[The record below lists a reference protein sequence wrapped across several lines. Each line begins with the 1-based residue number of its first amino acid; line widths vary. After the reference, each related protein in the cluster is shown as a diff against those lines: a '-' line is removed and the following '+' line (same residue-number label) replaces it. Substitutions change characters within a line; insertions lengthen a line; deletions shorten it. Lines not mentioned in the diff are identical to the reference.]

1 MTEKI
6 SGRIRVVVADDS
18 EAMRRA
24 VSRLL
29 SVQFDVVGEAGDG
42 KSALDAVA
50 ALQPDVAI
58 VDILMPVM
66 DGIQFAR
73 RIRATRSGCKV
84 VILTG
89 MEERDYILAALS
101 AGASGFVFKR
111 RMTVDLIYATHE
123 VLAGRVFVSTDRSS
137 GPDSPLT

>member
-1 MTEKI
+1 MTEKT
-6 SGRIRVVVADDS
+6 SGRIRVVMADDS
-18 EAMRRA
+18 ESMRRA

-29 SVQFDVVGEAGDG
+29 SVEFDVVGEAGDG

-73 RIRATRSGCKV
+73 RIRAMRSGCKV

-89 MEERDYILAALS
+89 MEDRDHILAALS

-111 RMTVDLIYATHE
+111 RMTVDLMYATHE
-123 VLAGRVFVSTDRSS
+123 VLAGRIFVSTDRSS